1 MKNLKKNKILEEL
14 YDTERGNNVLIDK
27 NDKYNL
33 YCGKHLFDRLNR
45 HVNYTGNIGDKIKL
59 SWIKDIVS
67 KAYNT
72 IENYCGNK
80 IKVND
85 PNSCINLISS
95 KHGTEKLNI
104 VCFIRK
110 VEIDGKLD
118 IIIKTTK
125 FGNKFYLTS
134 NKDIEKIVENYNEII
149 IEL

>member
-1 MKNLKKNKILEEL
+1 MS
-14 YDTERGNNVLIDK
+14 DTERGNNVLIDK

-33 YCGKHLFDRLNR
+33 YCGKHLFDRLNK

-95 KHGTEKLNI
+95 KHDTEKLNI

>member
-1 MKNLKKNKILEEL
+1 MSDKEK
-14 YDTERGNNVLIDK
+14 GNNVLIDK

-33 YCGKHLFDRLNR
+33 YCGKHLFDRLNK

-95 KHGTEKLNI
+95 KHDTEKLNI

>member
-1 MKNLKKNKILEEL
+1 MKNLKNKILEEL
-14 YDTERGNNVLIDK
+14 SDIERGNNVLIDK

-59 SWIKDIVS
+59 SWLKDIVS

-72 IENYCGNK
+72 IKNYCGNK

-95 KHGTEKLNI
+95 KHGTKKLNI

-125 FGNKFYLTS
+125 FGNKFYLTN

>member
-1 MKNLKKNKILEEL
+1 MKNLKNKILEEL
-14 YDTERGNNVLIDK
+14 SDTERGNNVLIDK

-134 NKDIEKIVENYNEII
+134 NKDIEKIVENYNELI

>member
-1 MKNLKKNKILEEL
+1 MKNLKNKILKEL
-14 YDTERGNNVLIDK
+14 SDTEKGNNVLIDK

-45 HVNYTGNIGDKIKL
+45 HVNYTSNIGDKIKL
-59 SWIKDIVS
+59 SWLKDIVS

>member
-1 MKNLKKNKILEEL
+1 MKNLKNKILEEL
-14 YDTERGNNVLIDK
+14 SDTEKGNNVLIDK

-45 HVNYTGNIGDKIKL
+45 HVNYTSNIGDKIKL
-59 SWIKDIVS
+59 SWLKDIVS

>member
-1 MKNLKKNKILEEL
+1 MKNLKNKILEEL
-14 YDTERGNNVLIDK
+14 SDTEIGNNVLIDK

-59 SWIKDIVS
+59 IWIKDIVS

>member
-1 MKNLKKNKILEEL
+1 MKNLKNKILEEL
-14 YDTERGNNVLIDK
+14 SDTERGNNVLIDK

-59 SWIKDIVS
+59 SWLKDIVS

>member
-1 MKNLKKNKILEEL
+1 MKNLKNKILEEL
-14 YDTERGNNVLIDK
+14 SDTERGNNVLIDK

-45 HVNYTGNIGDKIKL
+45 HINYTGNIGNKIKL

-95 KHGTEKLNI
+95 KHGTEKLKE
-104 VCFIRK
+104 VC
-110 VEIDGKLD
+110 
-118 IIIKTTK
+118 KTHFRT
-125 FGNKFYLTS
+125 
-134 NKDIEKIVENYNEII
+134 YNEV
-149 IEL
+149 LSL

>member
-1 MKNLKKNKILEEL
+1 MKNLKNKILEEL
-14 YDTERGNNVLIDK
+14 SDTERGNNVLIDK

-45 HVNYTGNIGDKIKL
+45 YVNYTGNIGDKIKL

>member
-1 MKNLKKNKILEEL
+1 MKNLKNKILEEL
-14 YDTERGNNVLIDK
+14 SDKERGNNVIIDK

-59 SWIKDIVS
+59 SWLKDIVS

>member
-1 MKNLKKNKILEEL
+1 MKNLKNKILEEL
-14 YDTERGNNVLIDK
+14 SDTEKGNNVLIDK

-45 HVNYTGNIGDKIKL
+45 YVNYTGNIGDKIKL

>member
-1 MKNLKKNKILEEL
+1 MKNLKNKILEEL
-14 YDTERGNNVLIDK
+14 SDTEKGNNVLIDK

-59 SWIKDIVS
+59 SWLKDIVS

-125 FGNKFYLTS
+125 FGNKFYLTN

>member
-1 MKNLKKNKILEEL
+1 MKNLKNKILEEL
-14 YDTERGNNVLIDK
+14 SDTERGNNVLIDK

-45 HVNYTGNIGDKIKL
+45 HINYTGNIGDKIKL
-59 SWIKDIVS
+59 SWLKDIVS

-125 FGNKFYLTS
+125 FGNNFYLTS

>member
-1 MKNLKKNKILEEL
+1 MKNLKNKILEEL
-14 YDTERGNNVLIDK
+14 SDTERGNNVLIDK

-59 SWIKDIVS
+59 SWLKDIVS

-125 FGNKFYLTS
+125 FGNNFYLTS
-134 NKDIEKIVENYNEII
+134 NKDIEKIVENCNEII

>member
-1 MKNLKKNKILEEL
+1 MKILKNKILEEL
-14 YDTERGNNVLIDK
+14 SDTERGNNVLIDK

-80 IKVND
+80 IKVNN

>member
-1 MKNLKKNKILEEL
+1 MKNLKNKILEEL
-14 YDTERGNNVLIDK
+14 SDTERGNNVLIDK

-59 SWIKDIVS
+59 TWIKDIVS

>member
-1 MKNLKKNKILEEL
+1 MKNLKNKILEEL
-14 YDTERGNNVLIDK
+14 SDTERGDNVLIDK

-59 SWIKDIVS
+59 SWLKDIVS

-134 NKDIEKIVENYNEII
+134 NKDIEKIVENCNEII

>member
-1 MKNLKKNKILEEL
+1 MKNLKNKILEEL
-14 YDTERGNNVLIDK
+14 SDTERGNNVLIDK

-110 VEIDGKLD
+110 VEIDGKLN

>member
-1 MKNLKKNKILEEL
+1 MKNLKNKILEEL
-14 YDTERGNNVLIDK
+14 SDTEKGNNVLIDK

>member
-1 MKNLKKNKILEEL
+1 MINII
-14 YDTERGNNVLIDK
+14 Y
-27 NDKYNL
+27 L

>member
-1 MKNLKKNKILEEL
+1 MKNLKNKILEEL
-14 YDTERGNNVLIDK
+14 SDTERGNNVLIDK

-33 YCGKHLFDRLNR
+33 NCGKHLFDKVNR
-45 HVNYTGNIGDKIKL
+45 QVNYTGNIGDKIKL

>member
-1 MKNLKKNKILEEL
+1 MKNLKNKILEEL
-14 YDTERGNNVLIDK
+14 SDTERGNNVLIDK

-59 SWIKDIVS
+59 SWLKDIVS

-134 NKDIEKIVENYNEII
+134 NKDIEKIVENCNEII

>member
-1 MKNLKKNKILEEL
+1 MKNLKNKILEEL
-14 YDTERGNNVLIDK
+14 SDTERGNNVLIDK

-59 SWIKDIVS
+59 SWLKDIVS

-72 IENYCGNK
+72 IENYCRNK

-134 NKDIEKIVENYNEII
+134 NKDIEKIVENCNEII

>member
-1 MKNLKKNKILEEL
+1 MS
-14 YDTERGNNVLIDK
+14 DTERGNNVLIDK

-59 SWIKDIVS
+59 SWLKDIVS

-110 VEIDGKLD
+110 VEIYGKLD

>member
-1 MKNLKKNKILEEL
+1 MKNLKNKILEEL
-14 YDTERGNNVLIDK
+14 SDKEKDNNVLIDK

>member
-1 MKNLKKNKILEEL
+1 MKNLKNKILEEL
-14 YDTERGNNVLIDK
+14 SDTERGNNVLIDK

-67 KAYNT
+67 KAHNI

>member
-14 YDTERGNNVLIDK
+14 SDTERGNNVLIDK

-85 PNSCINLISS
+85 PNSCIRYYY
-95 KHGTEKLNI
+95 K
-104 VCFIRK
+104 
-110 VEIDGKLD
+110 D
-118 IIIKTTK
+118 
-125 FGNKFYLTS
+125 NKIW
-134 NKDIEKIVENYNEII
+134 K
-149 IEL
+149 

>member
-1 MKNLKKNKILEEL
+1 MKNLKNKILEEL
-14 YDTERGNNVLIDK
+14 SDTERGNNVLIDK

-134 NKDIEKIVENYNEII
+134 NKDIEKIVENYNEMI

>member
-1 MKNLKKNKILEEL
+1 MKNLKNKILEEL
-14 YDTERGNNVLIDK
+14 SDTERGNNVLIDK

-59 SWIKDIVS
+59 SWLKDIVS

-149 IEL
+149 IEI

>member
-1 MKNLKKNKILEEL
+1 MKNLKNKILEEL
-14 YDTERGNNVLIDK
+14 SDTERGNNVLIDK

-45 HVNYTGNIGDKIKL
+45 HVNYTGNIGDNIKL

>member
-1 MKNLKKNKILEEL
+1 MKNLKNKILEEL
-14 YDTERGNNVLIDK
+14 SDTERGNNVLIDK

-80 IKVND
+80 INVND
-85 PNSCINLISS
+85 SNSCINLISS

>member
-1 MKNLKKNKILEEL
+1 MS
-14 YDTERGNNVLIDK
+14 DTERGNNVLIDK

>member
-1 MKNLKKNKILEEL
+1 MSDKEK
-14 YDTERGNNVLIDK
+14 GNNVLIDK

>member
-1 MKNLKKNKILEEL
+1 MKNLKNKILEEL
-14 YDTERGNNVLIDK
+14 SDKEKGNNVLIDK

>member
-1 MKNLKKNKILEEL
+1 MKNLKNKILEEL
-14 YDTERGNNVLIDK
+14 SDTERGNNVLIDK